1 MFPESILSVSYEAL
15 VSDPEAVTR
24 RIATHCGLDWQ
35 SGMLAFQG
43 HKRVVMT
50 ASALQVREGLFS
62 SSAGRWARYG
72 ELLRPLMVV
81 LEREGVDWQSYN
93 NNKGAE

>member
-1 MFPESILSVSYEAL
+1 
-15 VSDPEAVTR
+15 
-24 RIATHCGLDWQ
+24 
-35 SGMLAFQG
+35 
-43 HKRVVMT
+43 MT

-62 SSAGRWARYG
+62 SSAGRWAPYG